1 VRKCAILQKEH
12 GMPESLRL
20 AEFLAALSLATD
32 LGMGQPLE
40 QALRTC
46 LIALA
51 LGRRLGLGPADLS
64 DVYYVA
70 LLRFLG
76 CTADAREFAQM
87 VGGDD
92 IAVRAAIAPVL
103 GGSPGEFASSV
114 MPKIGAGHNP
124 LARAGLVL
132 GMMRGGMER
141 AREGV
146 RAHCELGEHLA
157 IRLGLTPGVR
167 AGLQAAFEQWNGHGL
182 PNGLSGEQIPLPAR
196 IVFVARDVEILQRLG
211 GLERAV
217 ETAARRRGASYDPA
231 VADVFVGAATDVLA
245 SPETGSPWEAV
256 LEQEPGLRPT
266 VPNSGL
272 DTVLEAFA
280 DFVDLKSPFTV
291 GHSRAVAELAA
302 AAVATD
308 DRTTL
313 RRAALVHDLGR
324 VSVPN
329 GIWDKP
335 SRLTEGEWER
345 VRLHPY
351 YSERILGRLTA
362 LRPLATLA
370 GMHHERLDG
379 SGYHRGNHRADIPAG
394 ARVLGAADVYQA
406 MTQPRPYRPAVEAAR
421 AAQELEAMASSGQL
435 DRDAVSSVLMAA
447 GHAMRPART
456 AWPAGLTDRE
466 VEVLRVI
473 CRGGTKKQVAS
484 VLSISPSTVDHHVR
498 HIYDKAGVQSRAGAT
513 LFALEHD
520 LLK

>member
-1 VRKCAILQKEH
+1 MTAQVASE
-12 GMPESLRL
+12 GLRL

-51 LGRRLGLGPADLS
+51 LGERLGLGPDDLS

-76 CTADAREFAQM
+76 CTADAHDFAEL

-92 IAVRAAIAPVL
+92 IGLRAAIAPVL
-103 GGSPGEFASSV
+103 GAPPSEFASAV
-114 MPKIGAGHNP
+114 LPKIGAGQNP
-124 LARAGLVL
+124 LVRAGLVL
-132 GMMRGGMER
+132 GMIRAGKER

-146 RAHCELGEHLA
+146 RAHCELSEHLA
-157 IRLGLTPGVR
+157 LRLGLGAGVR
-167 AGLQAAFEQWNGHGL
+167 TGLQAAFEHWNGQGL
-182 PNGLSGEQIPLPAR
+182 PNGWTGEQIPAPAR
-196 IVFVARDVEILQRLG
+196 IVFVARDIEILHRLG
-211 GLERAV
+211 GLDRALDAV
-217 ETAARRRGASYDPA
+217 RRRRGASYDPA
-231 VADVFVGAATDVLA
+231 VADVFVGAASDVLGRL
-245 SPETGSPWEAV
+245 ETSSPWEAV
-256 LEQEPGLRPT
+256 LDQEPGARPS
-266 VPNSGL
+266 VLEHRL

-291 GHSRAVAELAA
+291 GHSRALAELAA
-302 AAVATD
+302 AASRE

-329 GIWDKP
+329 GIWDKAA
-335 SRLTEGEWER
+335 RLTEGEWER

-351 YSERILGRLTA
+351 YSERILGRVQA
-362 LRPLATLA
+362 LRAMATLA
-370 GMHHERLDG
+370 GMHHERVDG
-379 SGYHRGNHRADIPAG
+379 SGYHRGSARGDIPSG
-394 ARVLGAADVYQA
+394 ARVLAAADAFQA
-406 MTQPRPYRPAVEAAR
+406 MTQPRAYRAALEPAR
-421 AAQELEAMASSGQL
+421 AAQELEAMASSGGL
-435 DRDAVSSVLMAA
+435 DREAVNRVLIAA
-447 GHAMRPART
+447 GHTVTSTRGS
-456 AWPAGLTDRE
+456 WPAGLTERE

-484 VLSISPSTVDHHVR
+484 MLSISPSTVDHHVR
-498 HIYDKAGVQSRAGAT
+498 HIYEKAGVQTRAGAT
-513 LFALEHD
+513 LFALDHD